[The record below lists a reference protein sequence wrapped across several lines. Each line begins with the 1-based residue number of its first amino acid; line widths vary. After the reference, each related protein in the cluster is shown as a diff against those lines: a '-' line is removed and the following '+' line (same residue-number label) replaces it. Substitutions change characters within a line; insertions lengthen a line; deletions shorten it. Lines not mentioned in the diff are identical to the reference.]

1 MLYNNNLMDVLT
13 SISSIISPILL
24 IVVILLIIFLTK
36 RKPQQED
43 STTRI
48 LDQEIGKLKSD
59 IEKFKNDQATFESE
73 KKILN
78 SEINSKSGTIDQ
90 LQNDIRDEQR
100 ALSKRLSTITG
111 KLNYGEIELERTLEL
126 SGLKENIDYFLQQ
139 PIRDDQGNRVVIN
152 KQELIPDA
160 TIKLP
165 KNRNIYIDAKYPD
178 AAFTKLTNSHEA
190 NASTTYVTS
199 FKILI
204 KNLSDKGYS
213 DSGLNTPGFCIM
225 FVPGDHYILE
235 AFKGDP
241 SILDYG
247 LQKNIV
253 ISTPG
258 TLFSI
263 IKTVEL
269 SFTREQ
275 LNKNAIEF
283 ERNAHQLINIAENF
297 IKSFNDIDQRIKQLH
312 QTYKNIG
319 TKVEGRQGLIS
330 HLRTIAKG
338 VGRELEK
345 TTINEK
351 DTDDKK

>member
-1 MLYNNNLMDVLT
+1 MDTLT
-13 SISSIISPILL
+13 IISLIITPILL
-24 IVVILLIIFLTK
+24 IIVILLIIYLAK
-36 RKPQQED
+36 RKPQEED

-48 LDQEIGKLKSD
+48 LDQEIGQLKSD
-59 IEKFKNDQATFESE
+59 IEKFRINQADHESQKN
-73 KKILN
+73 KLK
-78 SEINSKSGTIDQ
+78 SEITSKDGTIQ
-90 LQNDIRDEQR
+90 LLQNDIRDEQKS
-100 ALSKRLSTITG
+100 LSIRLSTITG
-111 KLNYGEIELERTLEL
+111 RLNYGEIALERTLEL

-139 PIRDDQGNRVVIN
+139 PIEDN
-152 KQELIPDA
+152 QELIPDA

-178 AAFTKLTNSHEA
+178 AAYTKLTNSHKA

-199 FKILI
+199 FKTLI
-204 KNLSDKGYS
+204 NNLSDKGYS

-225 FVPGDHYILE
+225 FIPGDHYILE

-275 LNKNAIEF
+275 LNNKVVEF
-283 ERNAHQLINIAENF
+283 ERNAHQLINIAEKF
-297 IKSFNDIDQRIKQLH
+297 VKSFNDIDLRINQLH
-312 QTYKNIG
+312 KAYKNIG

>member
-1 MLYNNNLMDVLT
+1 MDTLT
-13 SISSIISPILL
+13 SISPIITPILL
-24 IVVILLIIFLTK
+24 IVVILLIIYLAK

-48 LDQEIGKLKSD
+48 LDQEIGQLKSD
-59 IEKFKNDQATFESE
+59 IEKFRIDQADHDSQ
-73 KKILN
+73 KNKLK
-78 SEINSKSGTIDQ
+78 SEITSQSGTIKL
-90 LQNDIRDEQR
+90 LQNDIRDEQK
-100 ALSKRLSTITG
+100 ALSIRLSTITG
-111 KLNYGEIELERTLEL
+111 RLNYGEIELERTLEL
-126 SGLKENIDYFLQQ
+126 SGLKENIDYFLQRT
-139 PIRDDQGNRVVIN
+139 IEDDQGNRVVIN
-152 KQELIPDA
+152 EQELIPDA

-178 AAFTKLTNSHEA
+178 TAYTKLKNSHEA
-190 NASTTYVTS
+190 DASTTYVRS
-199 FKILI
+199 FKTLI
-204 KNLSDKGYS
+204 NNLSDKGYS

-275 LNKNAIEF
+275 LNKRAIEF

-297 IKSFNDIDQRIKQLH
+297 IKSFNDIDQRIKQLRES
-312 QTYKNIG
+312 YEDIG
-319 TKVEGRQGLIS
+319 TKVEGKQGLIR

-338 VGRELEK
+338 VGRELVK